1 MSILYKEFI
10 KKNSRKII
18 SLFILGVVFL
28 VFVLMNPQWY
38 FDGEDYVQLFRCYK
52 VKSIKDFLDFF
63 IHGSLDTYRS
73 LIHPFE
79 IWRQTFFSVYY
90 RPLCLVLS
98 FFEYSLFGLNAY
110 MHFMFLIFF
119 HSLNTS
125 ILCYFII
132 PFMGNFFAIL
142 FSLFYAFHPSFCFI
156 GKWDCQ
162 QHIFTTFFAILA
174 AIFLIKK
181 IRNVHSKTVLPLASY
196 LFFFLSL
203 CVRETFIVFP
213 LMAILIMNLYERS
226 QYYKFQR
233 IVSQL
238 KIVTGFGLTILAYF
252 FMRQISYPI
261 VFSGV
266 GLTNCSYLVPRNL
279 FSINT
284 IHVLYLYFL
293 SCFHPLYSVRYIVD
307 KHHFLWLYR
316 FIKIFT
322 LSIPIILFFTSTQK
336 KLILILAACTA
347 VLFWPILICG
357 YGGQNDRTFYEASIP
372 FILTFV
378 ALFKFTYLK
387 KYNFAK
393 YCGAFLLISM
403 IAYNLFFFSQ
413 QRHRALKHFQSTFY
427 PIVELKKSVGNT
439 LQDTPLFIFNLP
451 FVMYHWMSL
460 PQALELYGI
469 SKVAIDCY
477 CDSRIRIYSSSASM
491 KDNLLISAGE
501 NSFRFIT
508 IDKEKLW
515 FSYEK
520 PFCNIVFD
528 DQHNYDDFPYGR
540 HNVYIYNEDNSIIV
554 PFQSNKIYDI
564 SLVFKDKKYF
574 HHDAKF
580 LTWDY
585 DENKFIILNSTN

>member
-1 MSILYKEFI
+1 MPVLYKEFI

-73 LIHPFE
+73 LLHPFE

-90 RPLCLVLS
+90 RPMCLVLY

-110 MHFMFLIFF
+110 MHFMFLMFF

-132 PFMGNFFAIL
+132 PFTGNFFAIL

-174 AIFLIKK
+174 AVFLIKK
-181 IRNVHSKTVLPLASY
+181 IRNIHSKTMLPLASY

-203 CVRETFIVFP
+203 GVRETFIVFP
-213 LMAILIMNLYERS
+213 LMAIFIMNLYERS

-233 IVSQL
+233 ILDQL
-238 KIVTGFGLTILAYF
+238 KIVIGFGLTILVYF
-252 FMRQISYPI
+252 FMRQISYSI
-261 VFSGV
+261 VFSSV
-266 GLTNCSYLVPRNL
+266 GLGNY
-279 FSINT
+279 FSVNILSMNT
-284 IHVLYLYFL
+284 IHVLYLYLL
-293 SCFHPLYSVRYIVD
+293 SCFHPLYSVYYIFD
-307 KHHFLWLYR
+307 QHKFLWLYR

-322 LSIPIILFFTSTQK
+322 LSIPFILFFTSTKK
-336 KLILILAACTA
+336 KLILLLAFFTA
-347 VLFWPILICG
+347 LLFWPIFICG
-357 YGGQNDRTFYEASIP
+357 YGGQNDRTFYEASIS
-372 FILTFV
+372 FILMFI
-378 ALFKFTYLK
+378 ALFKFTWLR
-387 KYNFAK
+387 KYHLAK
-393 YCGAFLLISM
+393 YCGAVVLAFM
-403 IAYNLFFFSQ
+403 IAYNLFFLNM
-413 QRHRALKHFQSTFY
+413 QRQRAFKHLQSTFY
-427 PIVELKKSVGNT
+427 PILELKTSVGKA
-439 LQDTPLFIFNLP
+439 LQDTPFFIFSLP
-451 FVMYHWMSL
+451 FTMYHWMSL
-460 PQALELYGI
+460 PQAIELYGI
-469 SKVAIDCY
+469 SRVAIDCY
-477 CDSRIRIYSSSASM
+477 CDSRIRIHSFM
-491 KDNLLISAGE
+491 PIKDNLIIRTGA

-508 IDKEKLW
+508 TDKDKLW
-515 FSYEK
+515 FSYDK

-540 HNVYIYNEDNSIIV
+540 HNIYIHSEDNSIIV

-564 SLVFKDKKYF
+564 SVIFKDAEYF

-585 DENKFIILNSTN
+585 ESSKFVVLNSAT